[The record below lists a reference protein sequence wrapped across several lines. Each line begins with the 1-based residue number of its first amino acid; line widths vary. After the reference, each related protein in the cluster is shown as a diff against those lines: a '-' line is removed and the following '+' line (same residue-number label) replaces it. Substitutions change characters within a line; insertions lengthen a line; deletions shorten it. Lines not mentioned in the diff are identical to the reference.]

1 MLVNTAGRG
10 KAEALPTPTLR
21 TMSTSDTT
29 RYVRLR
35 VDVVLEIDGP
45 AELAA
50 AAEARIDADEFMPEE
65 ERTHARAAAREDGA
79 EALAYLVEP
88 FDLIRDVPGIEMVQ
102 ASWSSEEIDYDPDAL
117 EWDLGEED
125 GAEEDEDDRP

>member
-1 MLVNTAGRG
+1 
-10 KAEALPTPTLR
+10 
-21 TMSTSDTT
+21 MSTSETA

-45 AELAA
+45 AELTE
-50 AAEARIDADEFMPEE
+50 AAEGRIDGDDFMPEE
-65 ERTHARAAAREDGA
+65 ERVQARAAAREDSA

-88 FDLIRDVPGIEMVQ
+88 FDLIRGVPGIEMVQ
-102 ASWSSEEIDYDPDAL
+102 ASWSTEEVVYDPDAL

-125 GAEEDEDDRP
+125 EDEDEGDAGYTEEEDDDVRA

>member
-1 MLVNTAGRG
+1 
-10 KAEALPTPTLR
+10 
-21 TMSTSDTT
+21 MSTSDTA

-45 AELAA
+45 AELVDAA
-50 AAEARIDADEFMPEE
+50 KARIDGDEFMPEE
-65 ERTHARAAAREDGA
+65 ERVQARAAAAEDSA
-79 EALAYLVEP
+79 EALAHLVEP

-102 ASWSSEEIDYDPDAL
+102 ASWSTEEIEYDPDAL

-125 GAEEDEDDRP
+125 GDEEDDDDQP

>member
-1 MLVNTAGRG
+1 
-10 KAEALPTPTLR
+10 
-21 TMSTSDTT
+21 MSTSETA

-45 AELAA
+45 AELAE
-50 AAEARIDADEFMPEE
+50 AAEARIGADEFMPEE
-65 ERTHARAAAREDGA
+65 ERVHARAAARDDSA

-102 ASWSSEEIDYDPDAL
+102 ASWSSEEVEYDPDAL

-125 GAEEDEDDRP
+125 GAEEDDDDRP

>member
-1 MLVNTAGRG
+1 
-10 KAEALPTPTLR
+10 
-21 TMSTSDTT
+21 MSTSEST

-45 AELAA
+45 AELTE
-50 AAEARIDADEFMPEE
+50 AAEAKIDADEFMPEE
-65 ERTHARAAAREDGA
+65 ERVQAREAAREDSA

-102 ASWSSEEIDYDPDAL
+102 ASWSSEEVDYDPDAL
-117 EWDLGEED
+117 EWDLGEENE
-125 GAEEDEDDRP
+125 GEEDDDRP

>member
-1 MLVNTAGRG
+1 
-10 KAEALPTPTLR
+10 
-21 TMSTSDTT
+21 MSTSDTA

-35 VDVVLEIDGP
+35 VDVVLEVDGP
-45 AELAA
+45 AELTA

-65 ERTHARAAAREDGA
+65 ERTHARAAAREDAA
-79 EALAYLVEP
+79 EALAHLVEP

>member
-1 MLVNTAGRG
+1 
-10 KAEALPTPTLR
+10 
-21 TMSTSDTT
+21 MSTSDTA

-45 AELAA
+45 AELAE

-65 ERTHARAAAREDGA
+65 ERAHARAAAREDSA
-79 EALAYLVEP
+79 EALAHLVEP

>member
-1 MLVNTAGRG
+1 
-10 KAEALPTPTLR
+10 
-21 TMSTSDTT
+21 MSTSEST

-45 AELAA
+45 AELTG
-50 AAEARIDADEFMPEE
+50 AAEAKIDADEFMPEE
-65 ERTHARAAAREDGA
+65 ERVQAREAAREDSA

-102 ASWSSEEIDYDPDAL
+102 ASWSSEEVDYDPDAL
-117 EWDLGEED
+117 EWDLGEENE
-125 GAEEDEDDRP
+125 GEEDDDRP

>member
-1 MLVNTAGRG
+1 
-10 KAEALPTPTLR
+10 
-21 TMSTSDTT
+21 MSTSETA

-45 AELAA
+45 AELTE
-50 AAEARIDADEFMPEE
+50 AAEGRIDADEFMPEE
-65 ERTHARAAAREDGA
+65 ERVHARAAVREDSA

-102 ASWSSEEIDYDPDAL
+102 ASWSSEEIDYDPDAV
-117 EWDLGEED
+117 EWDLGGED
-125 GAEEDEDDRP
+125 GDDEDDDRP

>member
-1 MLVNTAGRG
+1 
-10 KAEALPTPTLR
+10 
-21 TMSTSDTT
+21 MSTSEST

-45 AELAA
+45 AELAG
-50 AAEARIDADEFMPEE
+50 AAEAKIDADEFMPEE
-65 ERTHARAAAREDGA
+65 ERVQAREAAREDSA

-102 ASWSSEEIDYDPDAL
+102 ASWSSEEVDYDPDAL
-117 EWDLGEED
+117 EWDLGEENE
-125 GAEEDEDDRP
+125 GEEDDDRP

>member
-1 MLVNTAGRG
+1 
-10 KAEALPTPTLR
+10 
-21 TMSTSDTT
+21 MSTPESP

-45 AELAA
+45 AELTE

-65 ERTHARAAAREDGA
+65 ERVHARAAAREDGA

-102 ASWSSEEIDYDPDAL
+102 ASWSSEEIEYDPDAL

-125 GAEEDEDDRP
+125 GDEEDDDRP

>member
-1 MLVNTAGRG
+1 
-10 KAEALPTPTLR
+10 
-21 TMSTSDTT
+21 MSTSETA

-45 AELAA
+45 AELTE
-50 AAEARIDADEFMPEE
+50 AAEGRINGDEFMPEE
-65 ERTHARAAAREDGA
+65 DRVQARAAAREDSA
-79 EALAYLVEP
+79 EALAHLVEP

-102 ASWSSEEIDYDPDAL
+102 ASWSTEEIEYDPDAL

-125 GAEEDEDDRP
+125 GDEEEDDDDRP

>member
-1 MLVNTAGRG
+1 
-10 KAEALPTPTLR
+10 
-21 TMSTSDTT
+21 MSTSETA

-45 AELAA
+45 AELTE
-50 AAEARIDADEFMPEE
+50 AAEGRIDSDEFMPED
-65 ERTHARAAAREDGA
+65 ERVQARAAARDDSA

-88 FDLIRDVPGIEMVQ
+88 FDLIRGVPGIEMVQ
-102 ASWSSEEIDYDPDAL
+102 ASWSTEEVVYDPDAL

-125 GAEEDEDDRP
+125 GDAEDGEDGDDDRA

>member
-1 MLVNTAGRG
+1 
-10 KAEALPTPTLR
+10 
-21 TMSTSDTT
+21 MSATEST

-45 AELAA
+45 AELTE
-50 AAEARIDADEFMPEE
+50 AAEARIDDDEFMPEE
-65 ERTHARAAAREDGA
+65 ERAHAREAAREDSA
-79 EALAYLVEP
+79 EALSYLVEP

-117 EWDLGEED
+117 EWDLDEED
-125 GAEEDEDDRP
+125 GAEEDDDR

>member
-1 MLVNTAGRG
+1 
-10 KAEALPTPTLR
+10 
-21 TMSTSDTT
+21 MSTSDTA

-45 AELAA
+45 ADLVDAA
-50 AAEARIDADEFMPEE
+50 KARIDGDEFMPEE
-65 ERTHARAAAREDGA
+65 ERAQARAAAAEDSA
-79 EALAYLVEP
+79 EALAHLVEP

-102 ASWSSEEIDYDPDAL
+102 ASWSTEEIEYDPDAL

-125 GAEEDEDDRP
+125 GDEEDDDRS

>member
-1 MLVNTAGRG
+1 
-10 KAEALPTPTLR
+10 
-21 TMSTSDTT
+21 MSTSDTA

-45 AELAA
+45 TELVE

-65 ERTHARAAAREDGA
+65 ERAHARAAVREDDA
-79 EALAYLVEP
+79 EALAHLVEP

-102 ASWSSEEIDYDPDAL
+102 ASWSSEEIEYDPDAL

-125 GAEEDEDDRP
+125 GTEDDEDDRP

>member
-1 MLVNTAGRG
+1 
-10 KAEALPTPTLR
+10 
-21 TMSTSDTT
+21 MSTSETA

-45 AELAA
+45 AELAEA
-50 AAEARIDADEFMPEE
+50 AVGRIDADEFMPEE
-65 ERTHARAAAREDGA
+65 ERVHARTAAREDSA

-102 ASWSSEEIDYDPDAL
+102 ASWSSEEVEYDPDAL

-125 GAEEDEDDRP
+125 EEDGEDGAEEDDDARS

>member
-1 MLVNTAGRG
+1 
-10 KAEALPTPTLR
+10 
-21 TMSTSDTT
+21 MSTSETA

-45 AELAA
+45 AELIEAA
-50 AAEARIDADEFMPEE
+50 KARIDGDEFMPEE
-65 ERTHARAAAREDGA
+65 ERVQARAAATEDSA
-79 EALAYLVEP
+79 EALAHLVEP

-102 ASWSSEEIDYDPDAL
+102 ASWSTEEVEYDPDAL

-125 GAEEDEDDRP
+125 GDEEDDDDRP